1 MSSDFVK
8 SVSQFAEMVGVQ
20 PSYVTMYVKRGKI
33 YKTDNGIDITHP
45 TNIAFIN
52 NIRSKSE
59 SKTDIKSEKSDKKTP
74 SKTSKKTAKTSTTK
88 SIPIIKTD
96 YQSTNT
102 NPVSDNFDVVSLDNQ
117 KKKEEINKKK
127 LEVEKLK
134 LTNARLRGEM
144 IPTELVKNLITNF
157 SASIIKS
164 YREGSDRLLME
175 ISHMKRLTL
184 QEDALM
190 KGELIKIINDS
201 HDVAISETMKS
212 LESILK
218 SGPEN
223 LEDDEDEDED

>member
-1 MSSDFVK
+1 MSSDFIK
-8 SVSQFAEMVGVQ
+8 SVAQFAEMVGVQ
-20 PSYVTMYVKRGKI
+20 GAYITMNVKRGKI
-33 YKTDNGIDITHP
+33 YKTDRGIDITHP

-52 NIRSKSE
+52 NYRSKNDNKQPKKTE
-59 SKTDIKSEKSDKKTP
+59 SKPVKKT
-74 SKTSKKTAKTSTTK
+74 TSKKPPPKK
-88 SIPIIKTD
+88 EPIIKTD

-102 NPVSDNFDVVSLDNQ
+102 NPPTDNYDVVSLDNQ
-117 KKKEEINKKK
+117 KKQEEINKKK

-184 QEDALM
+184 EEDALM

-223 LEDDEDEDED
+223 LEDDEDEDEDY

>member
-1 MSSDFVK
+1 MSSDFIK
-8 SVSQFAEMVGVQ
+8 TISQFAEMVGVQ
-20 PSYVTMYVKRGKI
+20 PSYVSMYIKRGKI
-33 YKTDNGIDITHP
+33 HSVDKKIDITNP
-45 TNIAFIN
+45 TNVAFIN
-52 NIRSKSE
+52 NFRSKNENKQPKKTE
-59 SKTDIKSEKSDKKTP
+59 SKTVKKALSKKAL
-74 SKTSKKTAKTSTTK
+74 SKTE
-88 SIPIIKTD
+88 PIIKTD

-102 NPVSDNFDVVSLDNQ
+102 NPPTDNYDIVSLDNQ
-117 KKKEEINKKK
+117 KKQEEINKKK

-184 QEDALM
+184 EEDALM

-223 LEDDEDEDED
+223 LEYDEDEDED

>member
-1 MSSDFVK
+1 MDFIK
-8 SVSQFAEMVGVQ
+8 SISQFAEMVGVQ
-20 PSYVTMYVKRGKI
+20 GAYITMNVKRGKI
-33 YKTDNGIDITHP
+33 YCVNKKIDITHP

-52 NIRSKSE
+52 NYRAKNENKEPKKTE
-59 SKTDIKSEKSDKKTP
+59 SKPVKKT
-74 SKTSKKTAKTSTTK
+74 TSKKLAAKK
-88 SIPIIKTD
+88 EPIIKTD

-102 NPVSDNFDVVSLDNQ
+102 HPSTDNYDVVSLDNQ
-117 KKKEEINKKK
+117 KKQEEINKKK

-184 QEDALM
+184 EEDALM

-201 HDVAISETMKS
+201 HDVAINETMKS

>member
-1 MSSDFVK
+1 MGSSNSAK
-8 SVSQFAEMVGVQ
+8 NKNQ
-20 PSYVTMYVKRGKI
+20 K
-33 YKTDNGIDITHP
+33 KT
-45 TNIAFIN
+45 
-52 NIRSKSE
+52 E
-59 SKTDIKSEKSDKKTP
+59 SKPVKKT
-74 SKTSKKTAKTSTTK
+74 TSKKPTVKK
-88 SIPIIKTD
+88 EPIIKTD

-102 NPVSDNFDVVSLDNQ
+102 HPPTDNYDVVSLDNQ
-117 KKKEEINKKK
+117 KKQEEINKKK

-184 QEDALM
+184 EEDALM
-190 KGELIKIINDS
+190 KGELIKIINNS

>member
-1 MSSDFVK
+1 MSSDFIK
-8 SVSQFAEMVGVQ
+8 TISQFAQMVGVQ
-20 PSYVTMYVKRGKI
+20 PSYVSMYIRRVKIHSVDK
-33 YKTDNGIDITHP
+33 KIDITNP
-45 TNIAFIN
+45 TNVAFIN
-52 NIRSKSE
+52 NFRSKNENKQPKETE
-59 SKTDIKSEKSDKKTP
+59 SKSVKKT
-74 SKTSKKTAKTSTTK
+74 TSKKPPPKK
-88 SIPIIKTD
+88 EPIIKTD

-102 NPVSDNFDVVSLDNQ
+102 NPPTDNYDVVSLDNQ
-117 KKKEEINKKK
+117 KKQEEINKKK

-184 QEDALM
+184 EEDALM

>member
-1 MSSDFVK
+1 MLLQENK
-8 SVSQFAEMVGVQ
+8 NQ
-20 PSYVTMYVKRGKI
+20 K
-33 YKTDNGIDITHP
+33 KT
-45 TNIAFIN
+45 
-52 NIRSKSE
+52 E
-59 SKTDIKSEKSDKKTP
+59 SKPVKKT
-74 SKTSKKTAKTSTTK
+74 TSKKPAAKK
-88 SIPIIKTD
+88 EPVIKTD

-102 NPVSDNFDVVSLDNQ
+102 HPPTDNYDVVSLDNQ
-117 KKKEEINKKK
+117 KKQEEINKKK

-184 QEDALM
+184 EEDALM
-190 KGELIKIINDS
+190 KGELIKIINNS

>member
-1 MSSDFVK
+1 MSSDFIK
-8 SVSQFAEMVGVQ
+8 TISQFAEMVGVQ
-20 PSYVTMYVKRGKI
+20 PSYVSMYIKRGKI
-33 YKTDNGIDITHP
+33 HSVDKKIDITNP
-45 TNIAFIN
+45 TNVAFIN
-52 NIRSKSE
+52 NFRSKNE
-59 SKTDIKSEKSDKKTP
+59 NKQPKKTENK
-74 SKTSKKTAKTSTTK
+74 SVKKTTSKKPPQK
-88 SIPIIKTD
+88 IQPIIKTD

-102 NPVSDNFDVVSLDNQ
+102 NPSTDNYDVVSLDNQ
-117 KKKEEINKKK
+117 KKQEEINKKK

-184 QEDALM
+184 EEDALM

-201 HDVAISETMKS
+201 HDVAINETMKS